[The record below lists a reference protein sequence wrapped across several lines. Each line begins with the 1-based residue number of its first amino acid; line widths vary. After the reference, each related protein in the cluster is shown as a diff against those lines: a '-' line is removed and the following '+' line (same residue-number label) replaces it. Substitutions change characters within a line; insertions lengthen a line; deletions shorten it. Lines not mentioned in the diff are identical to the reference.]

1 MQKNFV
7 QRHIFFFSIIVFCF
21 VFVPIVKNAY
31 AQEKEINKEK
41 IVIKEQEQQKQKEV
55 IKEDRPIVV
64 LDAGHGGYDDGSV
77 SDSKVKEKNITL
89 AITLKLGKILEENDV
104 EVVYTRT
111 NDDVSWP
118 SDNVADLL
126 ARSEI
131 ANEAEADYF
140 VSIHLNYSE
149 VSQNEVQ
156 GSEIWVRRSDSES
169 EKLAVNVNK
178 QLEALDGI
186 VSRGLK
192 DEAESPLSVIE
203 YNNMPSILI
212 ETGFLSNENDTKYL
226 TNDKNQSEMAN
237 AIAQGILE
245 TLK

>member
-1 MQKNFV
+1 M
-7 QRHIFFFSIIVFCF
+7 
-21 VFVPIVKNAY
+21 
-31 AQEKEINKEK
+31 
-41 IVIKEQEQQKQKEV
+41 
-55 IKEDRPIVV
+55 
-64 LDAGHGGYDDGSV
+64 
-77 SDSKVKEKNITL
+77 
-89 AITLKLGKILEENDV
+89 
-104 EVVYTRT
+104 YTRT

>member
-7 QRHIFFFSIIVFCF
+7 QRHILFFSIIVFCF

-89 AITLKLGKILEENDV
+89 AITLKLGEILEENNI

-111 NDDVSWP
+111 SDDVSWP

>member
-7 QRHIFFFSIIVFCF
+7 QRHILFFSIIVFCF

-89 AITLKLGKILEENDV
+89 AITLKLGKILEENNI

-111 NDDVSWP
+111 SDGVSWP

>member
-7 QRHIFFFSIIVFCF
+7 QRHILFFSIIVFCF

-89 AITLKLGKILEENDV
+89 AITLKLGKILEENNI

-111 NDDVSWP
+111 SDDVSWP
-118 SDNVADLL
+118 SDNVEDLL
-126 ARSEI
+126 TRSEI

>member
-7 QRHIFFFSIIVFCF
+7 QRHILFFSIIVFCF

-77 SDSKVKEKNITL
+77 SDSNVREKDITL
-89 AITLKLGKILEENDV
+89 EITLKLGKILEENDV

>member
-7 QRHIFFFSIIVFCF
+7 QRHILFFSIIVFCF

-89 AITLKLGKILEENDV
+89 AITLKLGKILEENNI

-111 NDDVSWP
+111 SDDVSWP

>member
-7 QRHIFFFSIIVFCF
+7 QRHILFFSIIVFCF

-111 NDDVSWP
+111 SDDVSWP

>member
-7 QRHIFFFSIIVFCF
+7 QRHILFFSIIVFCF
-21 VFVPIVKNAY
+21 VFVPVVKNAY

-41 IVIKEQEQQKQKEV
+41 IVIKEEESQEQKEV
-55 IKEDRPIVV
+55 IEEDRPIVV

-89 AITLKLGKILEENDV
+89 AITLKLGKILEENNI

-111 NDDVSWP
+111 SDDVSWP

-126 ARSEI
+126 TRSEI
-131 ANEAEADYF
+131 ANEANADYF

-149 VSQNEVQ
+149 VAQDEVQ
-156 GSEIWVRRSDSES
+156 GSEIWVRRSDSKS
-169 EKLAVNVNK
+169 EELAINVNN
-178 QLEALDGI
+178 QLEALDGMI
-186 VSRGLK
+186 SRGLK

-212 ETGFLSNENDTKYL
+212 ETGFLSNKHDTKYL
-226 TNDKNQSEMAN
+226 SNDKNQSEMAN
-237 AIAQGILE
+237 AIAQGILK
-245 TLK
+245 TIK

>member
-7 QRHIFFFSIIVFCF
+7 QRHILFFSIIVFCF

-104 EVVYTRT
+104 EVVYTRS

>member
-7 QRHIFFFSIIVFCF
+7 QRHILFFSIIVFCF

>member
-7 QRHIFFFSIIVFCF
+7 QRHILFFSIIVFCF
-21 VFVPIVKNAY
+21 VFVPVVKNAY

-41 IVIKEQEQQKQKEV
+41 IVIKEEEPQEQKEV
-55 IKEDRPIVV
+55 IEGDRPIVV

-89 AITLKLGKILEENDV
+89 AITLKLGKILEENNI

-111 NDDVSWP
+111 SDDVSWP

-126 ARSEI
+126 TRSEI
-131 ANEAEADYF
+131 ANEANADYF

-149 VSQNEVQ
+149 VAQDEVQ

-169 EKLAVNVNK
+169 EELAINVNK
-178 QLEALDGI
+178 QLEALDGMI
-186 VSRGLK
+186 SRGLK

-212 ETGFLSNENDTKYL
+212 ETGFLSNKHDTKYL
-226 TNDKNQSEMAN
+226 SNDKNQSEMAN
-237 AIAQGILE
+237 AIAQGILK
-245 TLK
+245 TIK

>member
-7 QRHIFFFSIIVFCF
+7 QRHILFFSIIVFCF

-77 SDSKVKEKNITL
+77 SDSKDKEKNITL
-89 AITLKLGKILEENDV
+89 AITLKLGKILEENNI

-111 NDDVSWP
+111 SDDVSWP

>member
-7 QRHIFFFSIIVFCF
+7 QRHILFFSIIVFCF
-21 VFVPIVKNAY
+21 VFVPVVKNAY

-41 IVIKEQEQQKQKEV
+41 IVIKEEESQEQKEV
-55 IKEDRPIVV
+55 IEEDRPIVV

-89 AITLKLGKILEENDV
+89 AITLKLGKILEENNI

-111 NDDVSWP
+111 SDDVSWP

-126 ARSEI
+126 TRSEI
-131 ANEAEADYF
+131 SNEANADYF

-149 VSQNEVQ
+149 VAQDEVQ
-156 GSEIWVRRSDSES
+156 GSEIWVRRSDSKS
-169 EKLAVNVNK
+169 EELAINVNN
-178 QLEALDGI
+178 QLEALDGMI
-186 VSRGLK
+186 SRGLK

-212 ETGFLSNENDTKYL
+212 ETGFLSNKHDTKYL
-226 TNDKNQSEMAN
+226 SNDKNQSEMAN
-237 AIAQGILE
+237 AIAQGILK
-245 TLK
+245 TIK

>member
-7 QRHIFFFSIIVFCF
+7 QRHILFFSIIVFCF
-21 VFVPIVKNAY
+21 VFVPVVKNAY
-31 AQEKEINKEK
+31 AQEKEINIEK
-41 IVIKEQEQQKQKEV
+41 IVIKEEEPQEQKEV
-55 IKEDRPIVV
+55 IEEDRPIVV

-89 AITLKLGKILEENDV
+89 AITLKLGKILEENNI

-111 NDDVSWP
+111 SDDVSWP

-126 ARSEI
+126 TRSEI
-131 ANEAEADYF
+131 ANEANADYF

-149 VSQNEVQ
+149 VAQDEVQ
-156 GSEIWVRRSDSES
+156 GSEIWVRRSDSKS
-169 EKLAVNVNK
+169 EELAINVNN
-178 QLEALDGI
+178 QLEALDGMI
-186 VSRGLK
+186 SRGLK

-212 ETGFLSNENDTKYL
+212 ETGFLSNKHDTKYL
-226 TNDKNQSEMAN
+226 SNDKNQSEMAN
-237 AIAQGILE
+237 AIAQGILK
-245 TLK
+245 TIK

>member
-1 MQKNFV
+1 M
-7 QRHIFFFSIIVFCF
+7 
-21 VFVPIVKNAY
+21 
-31 AQEKEINKEK
+31 
-41 IVIKEQEQQKQKEV
+41 
-55 IKEDRPIVV
+55 
-64 LDAGHGGYDDGSV
+64 
-77 SDSKVKEKNITL
+77 
-89 AITLKLGKILEENDV
+89 
-104 EVVYTRT
+104 
-111 NDDVSWP
+111 
-118 SDNVADLL
+118 
-126 ARSEI
+126 
-131 ANEAEADYF
+131 
-140 VSIHLNYSE
+140 
-149 VSQNEVQ
+149 SQNEVQ